1 MKKFNLLFPIFL
13 AAMMV
18 FILAAPVPVKAEG
31 ATPPVRTIPVT
42 GNGLVSVSSGA
53 VNNFVMKDGD
63 TVLMP
68 SMALS
73 GLKAA
78 IKAETVKTLPAALPE
93 EYHFVDA
100 VSVSLVQGGIAIDK
114 LPEKAK
120 LAVSF
125 AQDAEFAACDYT
137 LSILRWDF
145 AEGWVEV
152 AANTLETASQVAGLY
167 VLAVK

>member
-1 MKKFNLLFPIFL
+1 MKKYNLLFPIFL
-13 AAMMV
+13 AAVMV
-18 FILAAPVPVKAEG
+18 FILAAPVPAKAEG
-31 ATPPVRTIPVT
+31 VAPPVRTIPVT
-42 GNGLVSVSSGA
+42 GSGLVNVSAEAIS
-53 VNNFVMKDGD
+53 NFVMKDGD
-63 TVLMP
+63 SILMP

-78 IKAETVKTLPAALPE
+78 IVSETVKTLPAALPE
-93 EYHFVDA
+93 DYHFVDA
-100 VSVSLVQGGIAIDK
+100 VSVSLVQGGMAIDK

-137 LSILRWDF
+137 FSILRWDY
-145 AEGWVEV
+145 AKGWVEV